1 MWSTGHIVESKMRHL
16 HLEKKGI
23 RGLAIAESF
32 SQNSKKSILSGIVIS
47 TDLVIDGF
55 VFGHSTVGGDDATD
69 AILTMYEKLD
79 RQDVSFLLISG
90 IVISLYNIIDMK
102 RISEKIGLPVIGVT
116 YEESS
121 GIEDAIKHHFPESY
135 KSKLTE
141 YSKLGSRKKI
151 TLHTSHSLYIRN
163 EGCTELE
170 AKQLLDKITL
180 QGSIPEPLKITQLLA
195 NTLLKSKF

>member
-1 MWSTGHIVESKMRHL
+1 MRHL

-32 SQNSKKSILSGIVIS
+32 SQNSKKSVLSGIVMS

-69 AILTMYEKLD
+69 AILAMYEKLD

-151 TLHTSHSLYIRN
+151 TLHTSYNLYVQN
-163 EGCTELE
+163 EGCTVLE

>member
-1 MWSTGHIVESKMRHL
+1 MRHL

-32 SQNSKKSILSGIVIS
+32 SQNSKKSILSGIVMS

-69 AILTMYEKLD
+69 AILEMYEKLD
-79 RQDVSFLLISG
+79 RQDISFLLISG

-141 YSKLGSRKKI
+141 YSKLEPRKKI
-151 TLHTSHSLYIRN
+151 TLHTSYNLYVRN
-163 EGCTELE
+163 EGCTVLE
-170 AKQLLDKITL
+170 TKQLLDKITL

>member
-1 MWSTGHIVESKMRHL
+1 MRHL

-32 SQNSKKSILSGIVIS
+32 SQNSKKSILSGIVMS

-69 AILTMYEKLD
+69 AILEMYEKLD

-102 RISEKIGLPVIGVT
+102 RISEKIGLPVIGIT

-141 YSKLGSRKKI
+141 YSKLEPRKKI
-151 TLHTSHSLYIRN
+151 TLHTSYNLYVRN
-163 EGCTELE
+163 EGCTVLE

>member
-1 MWSTGHIVESKMRHL
+1 MRHL

-32 SQNSKKSILSGIVIS
+32 SQNSKKSVFSGIVMS

-69 AILTMYEKLD
+69 AILEMYEKLD
-79 RQDVSFLLISG
+79 RQDISFLLISG

-141 YSKLGSRKKI
+141 YSKLEPRKKI
-151 TLHTSHSLYIRN
+151 TLHTSYNLYVRN
-163 EGCTELE
+163 EGCTVLE
-170 AKQLLDKITL
+170 TKQLLDKITL

>member
-1 MWSTGHIVESKMRHL
+1 MRHL

-32 SQNSKKSILSGIVIS
+32 SQNSKKSILSGIVMS

-55 VFGHSTVGGDDATD
+55 GFGHSTVGGNDATD
-69 AILTMYEKLD
+69 AILEMYEKLD
-79 RQDVSFLLISG
+79 RQDISFLLISG

-102 RISEKIGLPVIGVT
+102 KISEKIGLPVIGVT

-141 YSKLGSRKKI
+141 YSKLESRKKI
-151 TLHTSHSLYIRN
+151 TLHTSYNLYVRN
-163 EGCTELE
+163 EGCTVLE

-180 QGSIPEPLKITQLLA
+180 EGSIPEPLKITQLLA

>member
-1 MWSTGHIVESKMRHL
+1 MRHL

-32 SQNSKKSILSGIVIS
+32 SQNSKKSILSGIVMS
-47 TDLVIDGF
+47 TDLIIDGF
-55 VFGHSTVGGDDATD
+55 VFGYSTVGGDDATD
-69 AILTMYEKLD
+69 AVLAMYEKLD
-79 RQDVSFLLISG
+79 RQDISFLLISG

-141 YSKLGSRKKI
+141 YSKLEPRKKI
-151 TLHTSHSLYIRN
+151 TLHTSYNLYVRN
-163 EGCTELE
+163 EGCTVLE

-195 NTLLKSKF
+195 NTLLKTKF

>member
-1 MWSTGHIVESKMRHL
+1 MRHL

-32 SQNSKKSILSGIVIS
+32 SQSSKKSILSGIVMS

-69 AILTMYEKLD
+69 AILEMYEKLD
-79 RQDVSFLLISG
+79 RQDISFLLISG

-135 KSKLTE
+135 KSKLTA
-141 YSKLGSRKKI
+141 YSKLESCKKI
-151 TLHTSHSLYIRN
+151 TLHTSYNLYVRN
-163 EGCTELE
+163 EGCTVLE
-170 AKQLLDKITL
+170 TKQLLDKITL

>member
-1 MWSTGHIVESKMRHL
+1 MRHL

-32 SQNSKKSILSGIVIS
+32 SQNSKKSILSGIVMS

-102 RISEKIGLPVIGVT
+102 RISEKTGLPVIGVT

-121 GIEDAIKHHFPESY
+121 GIEDAIKHNFPKSY
-135 KSKLTE
+135 NSKLTE
-141 YSKLGSRKKI
+141 YSKLESRKKI
-151 TLHTSHSLYIRN
+151 TLHTSYNLYVRN
-163 EGCTELE
+163 EGCTVLE

>member
-1 MWSTGHIVESKMRHL
+1 MRHL

-32 SQNSKKSILSGIVIS
+32 SQNSKKSILSGIVMS
-47 TDLVIDGF
+47 TDLIIDGF

-69 AILTMYEKLD
+69 AILAMYEKLD
-79 RQDVSFLLISG
+79 RQDISFLLISG

-102 RISEKIGLPVIGVT
+102 RISEKIGLPVIGIT

-141 YSKLGSRKKI
+141 YSKLEPRKKI
-151 TLHTSHSLYIRN
+151 TLHTSYNLYVRN
-163 EGCTELE
+163 VGCTVLE
-170 AKQLLDKITL
+170 TKQLLDKITL

>member
-1 MWSTGHIVESKMRHL
+1 MRHL

-32 SQNSKKSILSGIVIS
+32 SQNSKKSVLSGIVMS

-69 AILTMYEKLD
+69 AILEMYEKLD
-79 RQDVSFLLISG
+79 RQDISFLLISG

-102 RISEKIGLPVIGVT
+102 KISEKIGLPVIGVT

-141 YSKLGSRKKI
+141 YSKLEPRKKI
-151 TLHTSHSLYIRN
+151 TLHTSYNLYVRN
-163 EGCTELE
+163 EGCTVLE
-170 AKQLLDKITL
+170 TKQLLDKITL
-180 QGSIPEPLKITQLLA
+180 EGSIPEPLKITQLLA